1 MATPIDTATVIPMA
15 MAMALPLALGLG
27 LATATLAEVTATLVE
42 VTGTRPIRPYMGVPH
57 IGRIVPIGALI
68 AAHTGDGA
76 SFANVSF
83 QSFE

>member
-1 MATPIDTATVIPMA
+1 
-15 MAMALPLALGLG
+15 
-27 LATATLAEVTATLVE
+27 VE

-76 SFANVSF
+76 SFANVSL